1 MGMTNEKKAV
11 SAEAIV
17 FHEGKRGLFGPETS
31 FTHCLWC
38 KARLA
43 GQNALANKGS
53 PSANHNRPTF
63 AVRKYCATVRTQFA
77 RSSPYSQIICDFT
90 AAEQTTLWNDMSPEE
105 KQEFQPF
112 VRKKLRGQLNGS
124 TP

>member
-43 GQNALANKGS
+43 GQNALANK
-53 PSANHNRPTF
+53 RPVNNEKRIYF
-63 AVRKYCATVRTQFA
+63 AGA
-77 RSSPYSQIICDFT
+77 
-90 AAEQTTLWNDMSPEE
+90 
-105 KQEFQPF
+105 
-112 VRKKLRGQLNGS
+112 
-124 TP
+124 